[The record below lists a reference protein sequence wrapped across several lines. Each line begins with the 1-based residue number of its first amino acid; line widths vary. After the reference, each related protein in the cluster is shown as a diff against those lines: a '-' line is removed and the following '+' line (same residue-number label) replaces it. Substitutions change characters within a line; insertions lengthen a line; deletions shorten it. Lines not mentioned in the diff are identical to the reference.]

1 MGRELF
7 IITLIILLG
16 IASSYTLFRPLRKK
30 IRRRMVE
37 PRLDGIMVHVEPKD
51 AIFEIVAVHGLGA
64 HPKHTWEGP
73 GHVHLL
79 QDLLPKSFPQA
90 RISSF
95 AYNSDWLVDAP
106 IKSSQSIS
114 ERLLE
119 ELQTKR
125 QSPRLPIIFIGHSF
139 GGIVIK
145 KALSLAQCS
154 EEILEDTCGII
165 YLGTPHQGSS
175 MSLLA
180 AIIASWTSFL
190 GSDSTLLL
198 SLRSHGSDLS
208 DLEQAF
214 KDRISRSL
222 QKTKVVSFYETK
234 STYILRGRLSVGLI
248 VDRDSASSCVWETGY
263 MDTNH
268 SGLNKFRGLEDEQYI
283 KLKDKIDQLWTPPK
297 FEEAYKYICDN
308 SYTKERLEIKRL
320 SGESLPL
327 DQCYINL
334 TILKHHGSIPKT
346 EEDQSSQFSLSN
358 RLSVKPPPKELQVE
372 LPALFNPRKL
382 EDGSGKAPR
391 RILIRG
397 RAGVGKTTLCKK
409 IVHDFVYNNMW
420 ASKFDYV
427 FWISLRELNEMK
439 GKKLDKIFSQHYFY
453 HKPKGSNLA
462 KTLWSAIDVLKYERC
477 LFILDG
483 LDEASGLANPNHP
496 ALILLDKP
504 NVIITSRPHAQLPNN
519 LKEPDLELDTFGF
532 HPDQVQRYI
541 ENVVRNQQD
550 LNEIRLYIQGHEL
563 IQTLVRIPIQ
573 LDALCY
579 AKDKVMKDSSADSM
593 TSIYE
598 AITQHL
604 WEKDVERLEKATR
617 NDIDVA
623 SKSEI
628 DELIKAEMEYLE
640 HIAFN
645 GMYNGVIEFGP
656 EHQDKVRRHIK
667 LTYSKFPLHERLGRL
682 SFLRSSGYLDR
693 NKKSKRNYHFLHLT
707 FQEFFAAK
715 YIVRKWKS
723 GALECLDFQNL
734 ERSHSEIDPKEF
746 FRRNKYNARYDIVWR
761 FTAGLLGDEEI
772 QCFFN
777 LIEQEPC
784 DLLGSVHQRL
794 VMHCLSEMG
803 TSTNLQCRPALEE
816 KLTQWALFECNFA
829 PSSSLIGDPEFPDSA
844 LINALKKASTSQ
856 KWLILNLIG
865 RTVRR
870 LSTTTLRTLETL
882 LTHENDNINTAAI
895 WARGRQLNFPEQAI
909 TDLHHVLA
917 SKNINKWAKI
927 IGSIQSQFETT
938 ETQFKLPEKITRSLL
953 KLIQERDGISST
965 AAAQCLRSQSELPD
979 DIITTLVESFEG
991 ADDVYF
997 QDVITDV
1004 LENQS
1009 ILSKETIITLTRLAK
1024 MGKDSTRSC
1033 ALRILAKQRNLPE
1046 ETVLHIMKLLVD
1058 APWDIRK
1065 KAAKVLAYQSRLSR
1079 AIETILTELAK
1090 DSDPGIQYA
1099 AAIASKVQS
1108 NLPERT
1114 TIAMAELINDDHR
1127 DLIHH
1132 IGDALEEQLN
1142 LPEGTILTLITCLHK
1157 VSDVYRYDLI
1167 RVLNAHLKFS
1177 AATTG
1182 TLLQLIED
1190 EDWEAQKTAME
1201 ILERRTDL
1209 PEDIIK
1215 TLITLLRSKRARIC
1229 ENAARILENQPQLS
1243 EEIILALVPI
1253 FKEVDSYVRGV
1264 LTNALRKESTLSE
1277 SCITH
1282 FTELLGNTNE
1292 DVQYAAAM
1300 VLIGKSNLPD
1310 RIIPHISTV
1319 LESRNEIFPEGVMT
1333 VLQSMLKDKEGK
1345 IRSEVN
1351 KILQKQESL
1360 SENNTQGYL
1369 QLLQLNDDVTL
1380 TKACSYLGRQVK
1392 LSNKF
1397 SASLVALLANAEQ
1410 DTKKS
1415 ISKFIA
1421 RERNILKNVLGALG
1435 FQLEGKKEIE
1445 TSQLLHIPYPMYI
1458 RSLYGTMLFR
1468 SFEEHTWMEVKD
1480 NSKLC
1485 IHLPSGTRTG
1495 LVCIQSKDQVLDWR
1509 RPWGFPEL

>member
-7 IITLIILLG
+7 LITLIILLG

-30 IRRRMVE
+30 IRRRMAE
-37 PRLDGIMVHVEPKD
+37 PRLDGIMVHAEPKD
-51 AIFEIVAVHGLGA
+51 AGFEIVAVHGLGA
-64 HPKHTWEGP
+64 HPKYTWEGP

-79 QDLLPKSFPQA
+79 QDLLKKSFPQA

-180 AIIASWTSFL
+180 AMIASWTSFL

-283 KLKDKIDQLWTPPK
+283 KLKDKIDQLRTPPK

-334 TILKHHGSIPKT
+334 TILKHHGSIPET

-358 RLSVKPPPKELQVE
+358 RLSVKPPPEELQVE

-382 EDGSGKAPR
+382 ESGSEKAPR

-462 KTLWSAIDVLKYERC
+462 KTLWSAIEVLEYERC

-483 LDEASGLANPNHP
+483 LDEASGLASSNHP
-496 ALILLDKP
+496 AFILLDKP
-504 NVIITSRPHAQLPNN
+504 NVIITTRPHTQLPNN

-541 ENVVRNQQD
+541 ENVVRNPQD

-623 SKSEI
+623 SNSEI

-656 EHQDKVRRHIK
+656 EHQDKIRRHIK

-734 ERSHSEIDPKEF
+734 ERSHSEIDPKDFIRE
-746 FRRNKYNARYDIVWR
+746 NKYDARYDIVWR
-761 FTAGLLGDEEI
+761 FTAGLLRDEEV
-772 QCFFN
+772 QRFFD
-777 LIEQEPC
+777 LIEQEPR
-784 DLLGSVHQRL
+784 DLLGPVHLRL
-794 VMHCLSEMG
+794 VMHCLSETG
-803 TSTNLQCRPALEE
+803 ASANLQCPSALEE
-816 KLTQWALFECNFA
+816 KLVQWTIFEYMNQLGLE
-829 PSSSLIGDPEFPDSA
+829 LIKDPEFPRKALHRLVLGVMKNRCFVNEETYTVPDSMQ
-844 LINALKKASTSQ
+844 IYK
-856 KWLILNLIG
+856 ILNLMQNITKPFS
-865 RTVRR
+865 REIIATI
-870 LSTTTLRTLETL
+870 ETL
-882 LTHENDNINTAAI
+882 LTGQNVDFRYAAAI
-895 WARGRQLNFPEQAI
+895 ALRGQSSLSEQTINYIVAI
-909 TDLHHVLA
+909 LDIEDLGV
-917 SKNINKWAKI
+917 NKLRGVAVT
-927 IGSIQSQFETT
+927 IQSQL
-938 ETQFKLPEKITRSLL
+938 QMPEKIMISLL
-953 KLIQERDGISST
+953 KLLQEGGGISSM
-965 AAAQCLRSQSELPD
+965 AAAEALQKQLKLPEE
-979 DIITTLVESFEG
+979 IIATMVESLKNRTRG
-991 ADDVYF
+991 YTLIA
-997 QDVITDV
+997 ITRV
-1004 LENQS
+1004 LKNQS
-1009 ILSKETIITLTRLAK
+1009 KLSKEAILALTKLAK
-1024 MGKDSTRSC
+1024 TKEHPAQC
-1033 ALRILAKQRNLPE
+1033 AAIESMEKQSNLPE
-1046 ETVLHIMKLLVD
+1046 ETVHTIIGLLVD
-1058 APWDIRK
+1058 APDDIRERVIR
-1065 KAAKVLAYQSRLSR
+1065 VLVYQASFSK
-1079 AIETILTELAK
+1079 ETETTLTKLAEN
-1090 DSDPGIQYA
+1090 SYPGNSQYT
-1099 AAIASKVQS
+1099 AAIALKYQS
-1108 NLPERT
+1108 NLLELTVISRSNGTFKQCKQRPCQPSSDE
-1114 TIAMAELINDDHR
+1114 TIELGGGNYISPQN
-1127 DLIHH
+1127 
-1132 IGDALEEQLN
+1132 
-1142 LPEGTILTLITCLHK
+1142 ILT
-1157 VSDVYRYDLI
+1157 
-1167 RVLNAHLKFS
+1167 
-1177 AATTG
+1177 
-1182 TLLQLIED
+1182 
-1190 EDWEAQKTAME
+1190 
-1201 ILERRTDL
+1201 
-1209 PEDIIK
+1209 
-1215 TLITLLRSKRARIC
+1215 
-1229 ENAARILENQPQLS
+1229 
-1243 EEIILALVPI
+1243 
-1253 FKEVDSYVRGV
+1253 
-1264 LTNALRKESTLSE
+1264 
-1277 SCITH
+1277 
-1282 FTELLGNTNE
+1282 
-1292 DVQYAAAM
+1292 
-1300 VLIGKSNLPD
+1300 
-1310 RIIPHISTV
+1310 
-1319 LESRNEIFPEGVMT
+1319 
-1333 VLQSMLKDKEGK
+1333 
-1345 IRSEVN
+1345 
-1351 KILQKQESL
+1351 
-1360 SENNTQGYL
+1360 
-1369 QLLQLNDDVTL
+1369 
-1380 TKACSYLGRQVK
+1380 
-1392 LSNKF
+1392 
-1397 SASLVALLANAEQ
+1397 
-1410 DTKKS
+1410 
-1415 ISKFIA
+1415 
-1421 RERNILKNVLGALG
+1421 
-1435 FQLEGKKEIE
+1435 
-1445 TSQLLHIPYPMYI
+1445 
-1458 RSLYGTMLFR
+1458 
-1468 SFEEHTWMEVKD
+1468 
-1480 NSKLC
+1480 
-1485 IHLPSGTRTG
+1485 
-1495 LVCIQSKDQVLDWR
+1495 
-1509 RPWGFPEL
+1509 